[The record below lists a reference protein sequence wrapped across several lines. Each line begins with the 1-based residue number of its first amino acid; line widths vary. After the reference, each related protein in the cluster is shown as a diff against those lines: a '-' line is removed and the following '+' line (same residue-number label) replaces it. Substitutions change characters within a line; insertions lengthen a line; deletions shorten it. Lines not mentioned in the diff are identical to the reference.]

1 MKFIINMVGFL
12 KLCLIKHWYSGFI
25 SRNVVYI
32 YMYIYIYEMNIWI
45 TLEVY
50 LQITLIILYK
60 FNLLV
65 FKASCNSINHKHW
78 QIKIKIVK

>member
-32 YMYIYIYEMNIWI
+32 YLCIYLYVYVYLYVYLDDFAHANLHYRWHMVCSEEIYE
-45 TLEVY
+45 LP
-50 LQITLIILYK
+50 QG
-60 FNLLV
+60 
-65 FKASCNSINHKHW
+65 SIKPR
-78 QIKIKIVK
+78 